1 MSAELLLS
9 GFSVADSMSYYNQ
22 AKFSWKNNSVL
33 TLTIKIVSRFW
44 IKNIYICELNLQM
57 TQNWIWSLE
66 NNIFYLECI
75 LSGHK
80 FDKIEL
86 VNYNRNNP
94 TLKAEFQGKRNL
106 REVICL
112 STTRIKNSGLDAEA
126 AKSNNNNTI
135 LGFILIKE

>member
-44 IKNIYICELNLQM
+44 IKNTYICELNLQM

-66 NNIFYLECI
+66 NNIFDLECI